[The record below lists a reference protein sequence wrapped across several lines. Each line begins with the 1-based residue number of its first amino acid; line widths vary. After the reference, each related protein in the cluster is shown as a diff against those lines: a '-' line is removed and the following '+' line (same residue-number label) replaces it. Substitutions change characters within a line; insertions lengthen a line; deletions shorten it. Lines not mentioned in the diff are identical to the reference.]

1 MKKLYFAGFIV
12 VAIIMVLS
20 SSLYVLDQR
29 EYALVLQFGDVVS
42 EEKEPGLKIK
52 IPLIQNVVFFDNRI
66 QHLTFSPGESSE
78 VMALDQ
84 KTMKL
89 DAFAK
94 YRIVDPL
101 KFYQSTQNEQRFK
114 MRIGAIMESSIREVI
129 GTFLFIDVLGTHR
142 NDITKKV
149 TELVNSHAINFGVEI
164 IDVRIVRVN
173 LPDKAKNA
181 VYERMRTERQKE
193 AAEIRAQGAEE
204 AQVIKAGADRDRTVI
219 LAEANKSAEILKGQG
234 EAEAIRIFSNS
245 FGQDPEFFGFSRSL
259 EAYKNAFLDA
269 NTKFILSS
277 DSEFAKYFTQ

>member
-12 VAIIMVLS
+12 VAVIMVLS

-149 TELVNSHAINFGVEI
+149 TELVNSYAVNFGVEI
-164 IDVRIVRVN
+164 IDVRIVRLN

-204 AQVIKAGADRDRTVI
+204 AQIIKAGADRDRTVI

-234 EAEAIRIFSNS
+234 EAEAISIFSNS

-277 DSEFAKYFTQ
+277 DSEFAKYFSQ